1 MTTSRLY
8 SMLLGVLLCGAIR
21 SGAVIAQDAIVF
33 GDIAVAEANVE
44 LAQVDIALPAE
55 PAPAINPAAA
65 ADAAQ
70 DDEDPQLVAIR
81 QQFEPL
87 MKTELSFANRVC
99 QWTDAERIAAIA
111 AAKSWQRDF
120 AREFLKNGGQRN
132 RGMMLVAGNR
142 VVQRAVQGTQPEKSL
157 ADALRSEMTDEQRS
171 AYDAERTKR
180 DAFRADATIDN
191 IVAKM
196 DQKLELTPKQ
206 RRQIR
211 DALREDWDE
220 DWAPPLELFVQMGE
234 YSPAFPDERVLAFL
248 TNEQRGL
255 WQRVQKIQIQG
266 AFNGL
271 NMFGNEVPPI
281 NDVNLDEGP

>member
-1 MTTSRLY
+1 MTTSHLN
-8 SMLLGVLLCGAIR
+8 SILLGVLLCGA
-21 SGAVIAQDAIVF
+21 SPFGAAIAQDAIVV
-33 GDIAVAEANVE
+33 GDVVVAEAVVD
-44 LAQVDIALPAE
+44 LAQVDIAFPAA

-65 ADAAQ
+65 ADASQ

-99 QWTDAERIAAIA
+99 QWTDAERIAAIVDA
-111 AAKSWQRDF
+111 RTWQRDF
-120 AREFLKNGGQRN
+120 AREFIKNGGQRN

-157 ADALRSEMTDEQRS
+157 ADALQSKMTDEQRT

-180 DAFRADATIDN
+180 DVFRADATIDN

-211 DALREDWDE
+211 DALRKDWDE
-220 DWAPPLELFVQMGE
+220 DWAPPLELFVQMAE

-248 TNEQRGL
+248 TIEQRAL

-266 AFNGL
+266 AFFGR
-271 NMFGNEVPPI
+271 NMFGHEVPPI
-281 NDVNLDEGP
+281 NDVNLDEGQ